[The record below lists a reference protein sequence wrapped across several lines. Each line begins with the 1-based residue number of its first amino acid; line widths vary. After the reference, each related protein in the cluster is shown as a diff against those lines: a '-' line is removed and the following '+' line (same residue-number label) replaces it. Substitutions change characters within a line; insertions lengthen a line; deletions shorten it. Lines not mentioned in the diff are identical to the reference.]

1 MPLYLTEAEVDQLIT
16 MQDAIESVEAGFEA
30 MSNGEAANLPRQR
43 LRLPAGVFNIM
54 SAAIPAMGVM
64 GLKAYG
70 VVKGRPTFHIQLSST
85 ETGEL
90 LAIIEASRLGQL
102 RTGAASGVATKY
114 MARDA
119 PSIIGVI
126 GSGNQAQTQ
135 LEAVCR
141 VHQVSGVKVFSRTAD
156 RRESFAEEMSARV
169 GIMVS
174 TAETAESCVSESDIL
189 LVITGASE
197 PVLNGEWIQSGTHI
211 NAAGA
216 NSPNRRELD
225 VEAVHRSNVI
235 VVDDIDQARIECGDI
250 NHAVDGGFVRWEQ
263 VRALSDVIGGTTPGR
278 NSDDD
283 ITLFESQGVALEDI
297 ALAAR
302 VYQLAIEQSKG
313 VNI

>member
-1 MPLYLTEAEVDQLIT
+1 
-16 MQDAIESVEAGFEA
+16 
-30 MSNGEAANLPRQR
+30 
-43 LRLPAGVFNIM
+43 VFNIM

-114 MARDA
+114 MARDV

-169 GIMVS
+169 GIQVS
-174 TAETAESCVSESDIL
+174 PAETAESCVSESDIL
-189 LVITGASE
+189 LVITGAPE
-197 PVLNGEWIQSGTHI
+197 PVLNGEWIPSGTHI

-225 VEAVHRSNVI
+225 VGAVHRSNVI

-250 NHAVDGGFVRWEQ
+250 IHAVDGGFVRWEQ